1 MKMQNLFNQ
10 EQEREKK
17 LMRIEVICLLL
28 AFVLMWLTIL
38 IFYLAISKE
47 REIVKPYQP
56 NQTIVLSDTTGTWE
70 DNFDS
75 TFVFNGCIHYTHKSI

>member
-1 MKMQNLFNQ
+1 MQNLFNQ

-28 AFVLMWLTIL
+28 ASVLMWLTIL

-56 NQTIVLSDTTGTWE
+56 NRTIVLSDTTNEWE

-75 TFVFNGCIHYTHKSI
+75 TYVFNGCVHYTHKSI

>member
-1 MKMQNLFNQ
+1 MQNSQQ
-10 EQEREKK
+10 EQERTKR

-28 AFVLMWLTIL
+28 AFALMWLTIL

-56 NQTIVLSDTTGTWE
+56 NRTIVLSDTTNEWV

-75 TFVFNGCIHYTHKSI
+75 TYVFNGCIHYTHKSI